1 MSLSSFDATVLGFNR
16 MVDRRLAAGWDF
28 DPEYGWAAPC
38 GTTADD
44 WEHVHGYPL
53 PEDDDF
59 AAWFS
64 AFHHYDAAD
73 AGVASPNPYP
83 NAA

>member
-1 MSLSSFDATVLGFNR
+1 MTVSLFDATVRAHNR
-16 MVDRRLAAGWDF
+16 MVSLRRAAGWDF

-38 GTTADD
+38 GTPETD
-44 WEHVHGYPL
+44 WEDSGYPF
-53 PEDDDF
+53 PEDPTF
-59 AAWFS
+59 PAWFT

-73 AGVASPNPYP
+73 AGVPSPNPYP

>member
-1 MSLSSFDATVLGFNR
+1 MTLSTFTATVNAHDR
-16 MVDRRLAAGWDF
+16 MVERRLAAGWDF
-28 DPEYGWAAPC
+28 DPEHGWAAPC
-38 GTTADD
+38 GTTASD

-64 AFHHYDAAD
+64 APAQACEQQ
-73 AGVASPNPYP
+73 
-83 NAA
+83 